1 MNGSHRSDL
10 LRLWLRLSLVTLG
23 VVAAAFVLTI
33 WIARAEPLHWFAFA
47 ASEETGIFNLY
58 IARGDGRGLR
68 RIADG
73 VAPFLSPA
81 WSPDGRWIAFTREL
95 DRRGVYRVRSDGSGE
110 IRLSERFI
118 TDVVWSPDGAWLYFI
133 ASEEDN
139 RLGASNLFRVR
150 VEGGE
155 PQQLTRLA
163 KHIAGSPAV
172 SPDGAWVAF
181 VATDCHAI
189 CSPSDGGDLY
199 LVRADG
205 GDLRLLSADRHI
217 EFISANRAPMWL
229 DSETLLFASSR
240 DIGTFQMY
248 TLRLSNGELRRLTDN
263 PQRSTLRFGWRADG
277 WLLVKNDT
285 IYFDYGYFRMRL
297 DGTEHHSLFPD
308 AERVPGLFVAP
319 SVSLP
324 AYSPHTSFTLFSG
337 VRAYTRAG
345 DYQTM
350 YVLLEDGRYFRLFDA
365 QYHYMFRPAW
375 SPTADIGVGVE

>member
-1 MNGSHRSDL
+1 M
-10 LRLWLRLSLVTLG
+10 LRCWLRAVVVLIIVMLTLVG
-23 VVAAAFVLTI
+23 GMFAVL
-33 WIARAEPLHWFAFA
+33 RAEPLHWFAFA
-47 ASEETGIFNLY
+47 ASEETGVFNLY

-81 WSPDGRWIAFTREL
+81 WSPDGRRIAFTREL
-95 DRRGVYRVRSDGSGE
+95 DRRGMYVVGSSGDGE
-110 IRLSERFI
+110 MRLSDRFI
-118 TDVVWSPDGAWLYFI
+118 TDAVWSPDGVWLYFI
-133 ASEEDN
+133 ATQEDD

-150 VEGGE
+150 ADGRDM
-155 PQQLTRLA
+155 QQLTTLA
-163 KHIAGSPAV
+163 KHVAGSPAV
-172 SPDGAWVAF
+172 SPDGEWVAF
-181 VATDCHAI
+181 VATDCATI

-199 LVRADG
+199 LVGAAG

-229 DSETLLFASSR
+229 DDQTLLFASSR

-248 TLRLSNGELRRLTDN
+248 TLRLSDGTLRRLTDN

-375 SPTADIGVGVE
+375 SPTADIGVGLE